1 MVGLQVDSVERVIRT
16 QATPVEN
23 PYGTVADRDRL
34 WPAPDPNPGTNGSAH
49 GIDAKNDPGAV
60 RNEHAALPRVPR
72 ADARQPDRA
81 ASDGHGLWG
90 VRRAQPGAEA
100 HATRRDACRD
110 EAVRLEPPE
119 GPTVDGESRPVT
131 AGVDRRH
138 FYASGRRIDGDDAI
152 VERGPDPSGP
162 NSDVFGPT
170 APVCAGCRR
179 KEDDEQG
186 CCRDNNGSHS

>member
-90 VRRAQPGAEA
+90 VRHARVPPPGPVRASIFVSVSEPKLVSQAE
-100 HATRRDACRD
+100 
-110 EAVRLEPPE
+110 P
-119 GPTVDGESRPVT
+119 
-131 AGVDRRH
+131 
-138 FYASGRRIDGDDAI
+138 
-152 VERGPDPSGP
+152 
-162 NSDVFGPT
+162 
-170 APVCAGCRR
+170 
-179 KEDDEQG
+179 
-186 CCRDNNGSHS
+186 